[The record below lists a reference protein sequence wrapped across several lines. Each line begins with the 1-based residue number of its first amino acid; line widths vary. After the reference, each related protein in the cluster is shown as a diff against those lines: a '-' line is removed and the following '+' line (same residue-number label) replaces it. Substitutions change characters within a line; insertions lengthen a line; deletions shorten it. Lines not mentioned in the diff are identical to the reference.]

1 MPYIRD
7 FTDPVAFDI
16 SQTDMASPAMRLY
29 ELGIVLYP
37 GEEKFQARHDAVVSV
52 MNRLV
57 DGDPGMRIDG
67 TRCRKLVDGFLGG
80 YRYKTVDATHER

>member
-1 MPYIRD
+1 
-7 FTDPVAFDI
+7 
-16 SQTDMASPAMRLY
+16 
-29 ELGIVLYP
+29 
-37 GEEKFQARHDAVVSV
+37 